1 MRREAVVEIANVEMA
16 KAWDGEEGDDWTEHA
31 EQYEA
36 GGRYSWPAFIS
47 RISFA
52 PTDAL
57 LDIGCGTGRS
67 TRALARTVAHATGVD
82 LSARMLEYARKRSV
96 EEGLTNVEFV
106 QADAQVHPFPT
117 ATYDI
122 AISNYGTM
130 FFESPVAAFT
140 NIRGALRPGGR
151 LALLT
156 WQPPDRQAWLQMFF
170 ATLGAGRDLS
180 PPGPGV
186 PGPFGL
192 SEPDG
197 VHAILEGAGFSDV
210 DLTSID
216 APMWLGA
223 TAGNAWDFVASMGIV
238 RGLSNGLDDDT
249 KRACLERL
257 RENVAAH
264 ETPDGVQFDAGQWL
278 ITAHA

>member
-1 MRREAVVEIANVEMA
+1 MAGVHREGLVRADRHAA
-16 KAWDGEEGDDWTEHA
+16 RHRLRDGEVN
-31 EQYEA
+31 
-36 GGRYSWPAFIS
+36 
-47 RISFA
+47 
-52 PTDAL
+52 
-57 LDIGCGTGRS
+57 
-67 TRALARTVAHATGVD
+67 TRLARTVAHATGVD

-216 APMWLGA
+216 
-223 TAGNAWDFVASMGIV
+223 V
-238 RGLSNGLDDDT
+238 RDVVGRDGRRRVGLRVEHGHRPWPFERTRRRHQARRASNGCART
-249 KRACLERL
+249 SPRTRRPTECSSTRAS
-257 RENVAAH
+257 
-264 ETPDGVQFDAGQWL
+264 G
-278 ITAHA
+278 

>member
-1 MRREAVVEIANVEMA
+1 
-16 KAWDGEEGDDWTEHA
+16 
-31 EQYEA
+31 
-36 GGRYSWPAFIS
+36 
-47 RISFA
+47 
-52 PTDAL
+52 
-57 LDIGCGTGRS
+57 
-67 TRALARTVAHATGVD
+67 
-82 LSARMLEYARKRSV
+82 
-96 EEGLTNVEFV
+96 
-106 QADAQVHPFPT
+106 
-117 ATYDI
+117 
-122 AISNYGTM
+122 M

-197 VHAILEGAGFSDV
+197 VHAILERAGFSAV
-210 DLTSID
+210 DLASID

-223 TAGNAWDFVASMGIV
+223 TAADAWDFVSSMGIV

-257 RENVAAH
+257 RETVAAH

>member
-1 MRREAVVEIANVEMA
+1 MEIANVEMA

-36 GGRYSWPAFIS
+36 GGRYAWPAFIS
-47 RISFA
+47 KVSFA
-52 PTDAL
+52 PSDAL
-57 LDIGCGTGRS
+57 LDIGCGTGKS
-67 TRALARTVAHATGVD
+67 TRELARTVERATGVD
-82 LSARMLEYARKRSV
+82 LSARMLEYARKRST
-96 EEGLTNVEFV
+96 EAGLTNVEFV

-122 AISNYGTM
+122 AISNYGAM
-130 FFESPVAAFT
+130 FFENPVAAFT

-156 WQPPDRQAWLQMFF
+156 WQPSDRQAWLQVIF
-170 ATLGAGRDLS
+170 AALTAGRDLS
-180 PPGPGV
+180 PPPPGV

-192 SEPDG
+192 AEPDR

-210 DLTSID
+210 DLAALN

-223 TAGNAWDFVASMGIV
+223 TADDAWNFVSSMGPV
-238 RGLSNGLDDDT
+238 RGLSRGLDGDT

-257 RENVAAH
+257 REDVAAH

>member
-1 MRREAVVEIANVEMA
+1 MAGVHREGLVRADRHAARHRLRDGAV
-16 KAWDGEEGDDWTEHA
+16 DTH
-31 EQYEA
+31 
-36 GGRYSWPAFIS
+36 
-47 RISFA
+47 
-52 PTDAL
+52 
-57 LDIGCGTGRS
+57 
-67 TRALARTVAHATGVD
+67 ALARTVAHATGVD

-96 EEGLTNVEFV
+96 EEGLHERRVRAGRRAGAPV
-106 QADAQVHPFPT
+106 PT

-122 AISNYGTM
+122 AISNYGAM
-130 FFESPVAAFT
+130 FFESPVAAFA

-170 ATLGAGRDLS
+170 ATLGAGRELS
-180 PPGPGV
+180 PPAPGV

-223 TAGNAWDFVASMGIV
+223 TAADAWDFVSSMGIV

-257 RENVAAH
+257 RATVAAYQ
-264 ETPDGVQFDAGQWL
+264 TPDGVQIAAGQWL